1 MTGSFCAPYTL
12 LGTACVDMPMMSG
25 CKRYLTLCG
34 GKAGAQGPCAVSGA
48 LPVPGWP
55 MTMDLT
61 KTIKALCKTNKCT
74 KCTSVRSG
82 LFIHPSAR
90 ARCQAAA

>member
-12 LGTACVDMPMMSG
+12 LGTACDDMPMMSA

-34 GKAGAQGPCAVSGA
+34 GKAGVPLPRPCTVSGA
-48 LPVPGWP
+48 MPVPGWP
-55 MTMDLT
+55 MTMNLT
-61 KTIKALCKTNKCT
+61 KTVNALCKTNKCT

-82 LFIHPSAR
+82 YELPLHVLWP
-90 ARCQAAA
+90 